1 MPQNIHFTGTQVNY
15 FIVCK
20 RKLWLFTKNISM
32 EHTSDRVYEGKLIH
46 EDSYGRVKKE
56 IQIGDIKID
65 FIKKDS
71 GLVIHEVKKSKK
83 IEKAHLYQLL
93 YYLYYL
99 KNLGVDASGVIN
111 YPLLRKKE
119 KISLT
124 HDRESEILGI
134 IEGIKETIALPNPP
148 GAEKKRICGKCSY
161 YEFCWC

>member
-1 MPQNIHFTGTQVNY
+1 MPSSPHFTGTQVNY
-15 FIVCK
+15 YVVCK

-46 EDSYGRVKKE
+46 DDSYDRMKKE
-56 IQIGDIKID
+56 IWIGDIKID

-71 GLVIHEVKKSKK
+71 GLVVHEVKKSRK

-99 KNLGVDASGVIN
+99 KNLGVTASGVVN

-119 KISLT
+119 NLELT
-124 HDRESEILGI
+124 PGYEAEIENMIG
-134 IEGIKETIALPNPP
+134 EIKRIVALPEPP
-148 GAEKKRICGKCSY
+148 DAERKRICGKCSY